1 MADSS
6 VDPDRGKP
14 DMKWIVFAIMLSLTS
29 AVILPDRLSFL
40 EATRD
45 VRQGPDA
52 TSPAYS
58 GRQAI
63 RHAARPRPRF
73 FTR

>member
-29 AVILPDRLSFL
+29 AVILPDCLNFL
-40 EATRD
+40 EATSD

-52 TSPAYS
+52 TSPAWGAERS
-58 GRQAI
+58 PVPQSTLTGRFRA
-63 RHAARPRPRF
+63 
-73 FTR
+73 